1 MVDKARSNPFTIFIR
16 KIGYSVGLE
25 HTIERLSDFACLYAS
40 RDTINYADISRLLHD
55 PKPAGWGLD
64 KNNEHVLDVM
74 RSLDVVSV
82 RNGDV
87 GVLEA
92 GDALG
97 ILHKLQGEHDFKS
110 SLQFVFAQ
118 SLLRADGDIF
128 LNALTARFDPSEFR
142 DRMQRLIE
150 FKRAILESLFQ
161 SSQQR
166 ASIYQAINI
175 EVQENNRGSR
185 GRIGGL
191 TAHREDSP
199 FAQRGSLLAATSRPE
214 PRVSDAYLT
223 KALPRRKAWAISLG
237 LSSPDGNLTALGDR
251 FVQHLVDAGFGGPS
265 CMAMW
270 PLAYETKTTTFAGL
284 QFPEAATILDSW
296 AYFSLV
302 RRALGAVVGE
312 RPIDDQV
319 QSEGVSQLQTIL
331 KTYRSLNLSKT
342 IVRTELPARVAYLVV
357 LASTDQQNRAL
368 PVPDIVEFEQKRPS
382 PRLMARSSRLA
393 EFALSD

>member
-25 HTIERLSDFACLYAS
+25 HTVERMRDFASLYAN
-40 RDTINYADISRLLHD
+40 RETIGYADINRMLHD

-74 RSLDVVSV
+74 RSLDVISV

-97 ILHKLQGEHDFKS
+97 ILRKRQDEQAFDA
-110 SLQFVFAQ
+110 SLQFIFAE

-128 LNALTARFDPSEFR
+128 LNALTACFDPSEFR
-142 DRMQRLIE
+142 DRIQRLIE
-150 FKRAILESLFQ
+150 FKWAKLESMFQ
-161 SSQQR
+161 SSQHR
-166 ASIYQAINI
+166 GAIYQAINI

-185 GRIGGL
+185 GRAGGL

-199 FAQRGSLLAATSRPE
+199 FAQRGNLLAATARPE
-214 PRVSDAYLT
+214 PRVSDAYLK
-223 KALPRRKAWAISLG
+223 KALPRRKAWAVALN
-237 LSSPDGNLTALGDR
+237 LSNPDGTMTPLGEQ
-251 FVQHLVDAGFGGPS
+251 FVQHLVNAGFGGPS

-270 PLAYETKTTTFAGL
+270 PLAYETKTPTFAGL
-284 QFPEAATILDSW
+284 QFPEATTILDSW
-296 AYFSLV
+296 SYFSLI
-302 RRALGAVVGE
+302 RRALGGVTGE
-312 RPIDDQV
+312 RPLDEQV
-319 QSEGVSQLQTIL
+319 QTEGVSQLRSIL
-331 KTYRSLNLSKT
+331 KAYRSLNLSKS
-342 IVRTELPARVAYLVV
+342 IVRTELPARVAYLVM
-357 LASTDQQNRAL
+357 LASTDRQAL
-368 PVPDIVEFEQKRPS
+368 AFPVPDIVELEQKRPS
-382 PRLMARSSRLA
+382 PRLMARRSRLA